1 MKIIVKR
8 FLRLC
13 PFRCFYTAENKP
25 GKDILKM
32 VGKKF
37 FSNSD
42 LYALQ
47 KLGFEVEEKKK
58 KHK

>member
-1 MKIIVKR
+1 
-8 FLRLC
+8 
-13 PFRCFYTAENKP
+13 
-25 GKDILKM
+25 M

-47 KLGFEVEEKKK
+47 KLGFEVEEKKEK
-58 KHK
+58 TQIGEKL